1 MHPALQRLVEANAA
15 LEAAELALAEA
26 QEHRRQC
33 GLGLTEIEDPD
44 DRLQAALYA
53 YGAFGK
59 GLSLVLAEAVTGLP
73 GKRGQSQFL
82 VLAGRLQHQPKG
94 HDADRVTVV
103 SDPMTEWPAPS
114 ALERDVIE
122 SHIRHGKPY
131 HLEHGLGWTNLSTSL
146 TPSEAT
152 AFLRDPTAAL
162 AAHFDLSREAFVE
175 WLSGWGH
182 VGCEATYNNGKPCA
196 ARVAG
201 LPGMLQ
207 VEKWKVAKAKG
218 GYCARHGG

>member
-1 MHPALQRLVEANAA
+1 MHPALQRLVEANVA

-33 GLGLTEIEDPD
+33 GLRLAEIEDPN

-53 YGAFGK
+53 YDAFGK
-59 GLSLVLAEAVTGLP
+59 GLSLVLAEVVTGLP
-73 GKRGQSQFL
+73 GKRGQSKFL

-94 HDADRVTVV
+94 HRAGRVTVA
-103 SDPMTEWPAPS
+103 SDAMTEWPAPT
-114 ALERDVIE
+114 ALEREVIE
-122 SHIRHGKPY
+122 SHIRHGKRY
-131 HLEHGLGWTNLSTSL
+131 NLEYGLGWTNLSTSL

-162 AAHFDLSREAFVE
+162 AEHFDLSREAFVE

-182 VGCEATYNNGKPCA
+182 VGCEANYNNGKPCA
-196 ARVAG
+196 ARVASV
-201 LPGMLQ
+201 PGMLQ
-207 VEKWKVAKAKG
+207 VEKWKIAKAKG